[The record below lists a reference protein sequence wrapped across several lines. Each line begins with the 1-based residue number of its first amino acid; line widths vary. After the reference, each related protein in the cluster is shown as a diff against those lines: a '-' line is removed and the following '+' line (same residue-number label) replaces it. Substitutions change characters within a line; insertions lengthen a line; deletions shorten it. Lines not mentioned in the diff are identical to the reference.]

1 MMWRS
6 RVHRNLLLVLLL
18 MLSLWPSAGI
28 VVSADGPIHV
38 ISSTTRND
46 FPSNLVFEIAVED
59 ESSEVISIQLSFWM
73 RGQGSETVAPLEFTP
88 GREVRTSYR
97 WNTERITVAPGVP
110 IEYYWVI
117 SDEVGNRLRTETRR
131 VYYDDIRFDWQVRE
145 NQDIVVF
152 WYGGGEEVGQRLFH
166 SAASALQRLSL
177 TTEAQLEFPIRIV
190 IYASEADFRSAFPYL
205 NEWVGGRAFTESAL
219 IVLYAE
225 ADPGSLDWTVKRGI
239 PHEIAH
245 ILFHQATQH
254 PYSSPPTWLN
264 EGLAMYSEEA
274 AHDGERALVRR
285 AVQRGE
291 LLSLAQ
297 ISGGFPPDPEAAN
310 LSYAESLSTVEFILD
325 RYGAETVAAFLRAF
339 KDGKT
344 TDEATRQ
351 AFGLSL
357 EEFELEWREYLAQ
370 KYPVSAPQSPPVPVE
385 APRFSLLMLAGGLLC
400 CGGLV
405 GAGLLLVVG
414 WLFSRARRT

>member
-6 RVHRNLLLVLLL
+6 RVHRYLFPLVL
-18 MLSLWPSAGI
+18 MLSVWLRVGI
-28 VVSADGPIHV
+28 SVGAESPIRV
-38 ISSTTRND
+38 ISSATRND
-46 FPSNLVFEIAVED
+46 FPSNLIFEITVED
-59 ESSEVISIQLSFWM
+59 EASEIVSIELSFWM

-97 WNTERITVAPGVP
+97 WNTEKITVAPGIP
-110 IEYYWVI
+110 IDYYWVVG
-117 SDEVGNRLRTETRR
+117 DGAGNRLRTETRS
-131 VYYDDIRFDWQVRE
+131 VHYDDIRFDWQVQE
-145 NQDIVVF
+145 NADIAVF
-152 WYGGGEEVGQRLFH
+152 WYGGGREVGQRLFDT
-166 SAASALQRLSL
+166 AVSALQRLSV
-177 TTEAQLEFPIRIV
+177 TTAALLEFPIRIV

-205 NEWVGGRAFTESAL
+205 NEWVGGRAFTKSAL

-225 ADPGSLDWTVKRGI
+225 ADPGSLEWTVKRGI

-264 EGLAMYSEEA
+264 EGLAIYSEEA
-274 AHDGERALVRR
+274 SHDSERALLGRV
-285 AVQRGE
+285 VQNGE

-297 ISGGFPPDPEAAN
+297 ISGSFPPDPEAAG
-310 LSYAESLSTVEFILD
+310 LSYAESLSTVEFVLD
-325 RYGAETVAAFLRAF
+325 RYGTEALAALLRAF
-339 KDGKT
+339 KEGKS

-357 EEFELEWREYLAQ
+357 EGFELEWKGYLAQ
-370 KYPVSAPQSPPVPVE
+370 EYLESAPEVLPVPPE
-385 APRFSLLMLAGGLLC
+385 APRGSLLILAGGVLC

-405 GAGLLLVVG
+405 GAGFLLVVG
-414 WLFSRARRT
+414 WLFSRRGRT